1 MSNHVLNL
9 IKAGKTVR
17 NVEGKPFVILRDL
30 SIDIPHGEFV
40 TVVGPSGCGKSTLLN
55 GIGGFTRGG
64 VPLFTEGVALIDG
77 EPIGNPDRHRGIVFQ
92 DHTVLDFMTV
102 RENITAGLHLE
113 AMSLLGH
120 FIPFYHRAVKR
131 RFTPEVNQ
139 LLEQVGLS
147 DKADAYPREL
157 SGGQKQRVA
166 IAQALAMRPK
176 ILLMDEPFSALD
188 PQTRQN
194 LQKLILKAQRDTGV
208 TVFFVTHD
216 IEEAV
221 YLGDRILVLSHLHD
235 EEKLGAKIALNHEI
249 AAFDS
254 PEAKLTA
261 EFQEYKR
268 LIWDAGFV
276 DRRKKIA

>member
-1 MSNHVLNL
+1 MSHHILNL

-17 NVEGKPFVILRDL
+17 NAEGKPFVILRDL
-30 SIDIPHGEFV
+30 SIDISRGEFV

-102 RENITAGLHLE
+102 RQNVAAGLHLE
-113 AMSLLGH
+113 AMSLFGH
-120 FIPFYHRAVKR
+120 FVPFYRSAVNR
-131 RFTPEVNQ
+131 RFTPEVNH

-176 ILLMDEPFSALD
+176 VLLMDEPFSALD

-221 YLGDRILVLSHLHD
+221 YLGDRILVLSHLHN
-235 EEKLGAKIALNHEI
+235 EEKAGAVIALNQEI

-254 PEAKLTA
+254 PEAKLTN
-261 EFQEYKR
+261 EFQQY
-268 LIWDAGFV
+268 
-276 DRRKKIA
+276 